1 VDVIMDC
8 SMEFVI
14 YRHYKDVTFV
24 NRRIITVQYKFY
36 IFVLID
42 DEEESIGV
50 FLIEITFLVYKGGKI
65 KLVIE

>member
-1 VDVIMDC
+1 
-8 SMEFVI
+8 MEFVI